1 MNEMK
6 FEQFRFSFPLRVR
19 WAEVDLQGV
28 VFNGNYLTYADVGI
42 TEYLRELDLRGGDFS
57 AVRSVLDYKAAA
69 RFDDMLDIS
78 VRVSRL
84 GRSSMLFLIGIW
96 NQGTLLTSGEITY
109 VNTDLETRSSKPLP
123 DELRSTIIAYERVA
137 PQS

>member
-1 MNEMK
+1 M
-6 FEQFRFSFPLRVR
+6 QLDDFRFSYPLRVR
-19 WAEVDLQGV
+19 WAEVDMQAV

-69 RFDDMLDIS
+69 RFDDMLDIT

-84 GRSSMLFLIGIW
+84 GRSSMVFLIGIW
-96 NQGTLLTSGEITY
+96 REGTLLISGEITY
-109 VNTDLETRSSKPLP
+109 VNTDLQTRTSKPLP
-123 DELRSTIIAYERVA
+123 EALRTTIVNYEKVT
-137 PQS
+137 PLT